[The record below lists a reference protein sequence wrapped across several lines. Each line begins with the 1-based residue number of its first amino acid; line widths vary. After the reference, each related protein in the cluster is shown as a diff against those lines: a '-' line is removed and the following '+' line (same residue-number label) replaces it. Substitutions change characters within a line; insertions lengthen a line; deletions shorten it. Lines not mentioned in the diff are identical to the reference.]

1 MAGGFFM
8 ALVMLNQKFVR
19 EPGYFIVGYDIPRLI
34 DSINDRSKL
43 KQGDASYYYDKR
55 NTS

>member
-1 MAGGFFM
+1 M
-8 ALVMLNQKFVR
+8 
-19 EPGYFIVGYDIPRLI
+19 GYDISRLI
-34 DSINDRSKL
+34 DSINDRRKL